1 MKKLTKIRLINWHY
15 LANETINVKNN
26 VLLTGP
32 NASGK
37 STILDAITYVITA
50 GDTQF
55 NLAANE
61 KGKRDLRGYIKCKLG
76 LEDKE
81 YLRDGNVTGDICLE
95 FYDETEDKYFL
106 VGVVMDAFGD
116 LTPVKSLFYL
126 ASNTRM
132 NDQYF
137 VSDDNHIY

>member
-76 LEDKE
+76 LEAPC
-81 YLRDGNVTGDICLE
+81 RTPHFARQCPGNPIGWYIPYIVAGI
-95 FYDETEDKYFL
+95 YPPS
-106 VGVVMDAFGD
+106 A
-116 LTPVKSLFYL
+116 LFPW
-126 ASNTRM
+126 
-132 NDQYF
+132 
-137 VSDDNHIY
+137 